1 MPMTEVW
8 FYHLEKSPMTQVL
21 PDLLDKVVARGWKA
35 YVHGAAAEGHEPES
49 HGDDTIAALNSHLW
63 SYDPTTFLAH
73 GTEDGAFP
81 ERQPILLGSSG
92 GMVNA
97 PDVYLSV
104 APVDPPDISGLKRCL
119 IVFEGIDDDHVGWAR
134 GLWKTMK
141 TQGHALAYWKQTD
154 EGRWE
159 KVQ

>member
-1 MPMTEVW
+1 MTEVW
-8 FYHLEKSPMTQVL
+8 FYHLEKSPLTQVL
-21 PDLLDKVVARGWKA
+21 PDLLDKVVSRGWKA
-35 YVHGAAAEGHEPES
+35 YVHGHEE
-49 HGDDTIAALNSHLW
+49 DKIAALNSHLW
-63 SYDPTTFLAH
+63 AYDPTSFLAH
-73 GTEDGAFP
+73 GTEDAAFA
-81 ERQPILLGSSG
+81 ERQPVLLGTSG

-104 APVDPPDISGLKRCL
+104 SPVDPPDISGLKRCL

-134 GLWKTMK
+134 GLWKQLK
-141 TQGHALAYWKQTD
+141 VGGHGLAYWKQTD

>member
-1 MPMTEVW
+1 MTEVW
-8 FYHLEKSPMTQVL
+8 FYHLERSPLTQVL
-21 PDLLDKVVARGWKA
+21 PDLLDKVTSRGWKT
-35 YVHGAAAEGHEPES
+35 YVHGQE
-49 HGDDTIAALNSHLW
+49 DDKIAALNSHLW
-63 SYDPTTFLAH
+63 AYDPASFLAH
-73 GTEDGAFP
+73 GTEDAAFA

-92 GMVNA
+92 AMANA

-104 APVDPPDISGLKRCL
+104 SPVEPPDISGMKRCL

-134 GLWKTMK
+134 GLWKQLK
-141 TQGHALAYWKQTD
+141 ADGHVLAYWKQTD